1 MAINYLDKDGLILLW
16 DKIKNALVN
25 KVDKI
30 DGKGLS
36 TNDFTTDEKIKL
48 SSVESGAQANIIQG
62 IQANGT
68 NVVLSNKIASIS
80 IPTSTS
86 QLTNDAHFITIND
99 VPSGSSI
106 SAMSYKG
113 AKASINELPA
123 SGNTVGDVWHVSA
136 NGGEYAWDGSEWQ
149 ELGSI
154 IDLSNYIENS
164 DLVAVTT
171 AEINTICV

>member
-16 DKIKNALVN
+16 DKIKNVLIN

-36 TNDFTTDEKIKL
+36 TNDFTTQEKIKL
-48 SSVESGAQANIIQG
+48 SSVEGGAQANIIQG
-62 IQANGT
+62 IQVNGT
-68 NVVLSNKIASIS
+68 NTVPSNKVVSIS

-113 AKASINELPA
+113 TKASISELPV

-136 NGGEYAWDGSEWQ
+136 NGGEYAWDGSQWQ

-154 IDLSNYIENS
+154 IDLNNYVENA

-171 AEINTICV
+171 SEINSICV

>member
-62 IQANGT
+62 IQTNGT

-113 AKASINELPA
+113 TKASINELPA

>member
-1 MAINYLDKDGLILLW
+1 MAISYLDKNGLTLLW
-16 DKIKNALVN
+16 DKIKSALVN

-48 SSVESGAQANIIQG
+48 SGVESGAQANIIQG
-62 IQANGT
+62 IQINGT
-68 NVVLSNKIASIS
+68 NVVPSNKIASVT

-86 QLTNDAHFITIND
+86 QLINDANFITIND
-99 VPSGSSI
+99 VPSSSSV

-113 AKASINELPA
+113 TKASIGELPT

-136 NGGEYAWDGSEWQ
+136 NGGEYAWDGSTWQ

-154 IDLSNYIENS
+154 IDLNNYVENA

-171 AEINTICV
+171 SEINSICV